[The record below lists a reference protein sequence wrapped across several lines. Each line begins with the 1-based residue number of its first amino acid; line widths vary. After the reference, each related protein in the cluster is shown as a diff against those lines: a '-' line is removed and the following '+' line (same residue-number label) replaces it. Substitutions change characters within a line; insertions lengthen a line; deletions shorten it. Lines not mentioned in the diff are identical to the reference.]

1 MSTAIRRRGAP
12 YRPDPQ
18 VLADASIADPE
29 TRLQL
34 RVIDLAARLGWRA
47 YHTHDSRRSV
57 RGFPD
62 LVLVKPPRV
71 VFVEL
76 KVGRKQLT
84 DSQRAWMADLER
96 CSEVDAFV
104 LRGGPNGDAD
114 LEGLG
119 RRLSA

>member
-1 MSTAIRRRGAP
+1 MTGARRGRAP
-12 YRPDPQ
+12 YQPDAQ
-18 VLADASIADPE
+18 ALADASVGDPE

-34 RVIDLAARLGWRA
+34 QVIELANRLGFRA
-47 YHTHDSRRSV
+47 YHTHDSRRSEP
-57 RGFPD
+57 GFPD

-84 DSQRAWMADLER
+84 DSQKAWMFDLEH

-104 LRGGPNGDAD
+104 LRGSPDGAAD
-114 LEGLG
+114 LTALG
-119 RRLSA
+119 ARLTS